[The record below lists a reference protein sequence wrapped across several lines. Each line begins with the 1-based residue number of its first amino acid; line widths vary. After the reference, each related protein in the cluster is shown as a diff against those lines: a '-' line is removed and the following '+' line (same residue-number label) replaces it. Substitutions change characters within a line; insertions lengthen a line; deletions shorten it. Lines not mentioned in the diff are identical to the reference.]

1 MLVEFSVT
9 NFKSIK
15 DRQTL
20 SLVASKGKEVA
31 DTQILDASPSGGGSG
46 IKLLPSVA
54 IYGANAAGKSNLLKA
69 LEEMETIVMIS
80 AQQHQDGLSEVMP
93 FKLDPATRNAPT
105 EFEVVFIADGVRY
118 QYGFSATPER
128 IVDEWLL
135 AYPKNR
141 PQHWFNREWD
151 EKNKKHEWSLGA
163 FLVGE
168 KNLWQKSTRDNALF
182 LSTAIQLN
190 SQQLQPVF
198 DWFQQ
203 TIRMVGVSGRNSS
216 FSASL
221 CDTQEGKEEIM
232 KFLQTADLGI
242 DNIELTTEPFDR
254 EHLPIGL
261 SKAIREDIAKVMTGQ
276 NVCKAQMVRRDAEG
290 KPIAFDIEDESDG
303 TQKFFSFAGPWIDVL
318 ERGRVLTVDEL
329 HNSLHPKL
337 VEHLVNLF
345 NNKKTNPNNAQLIFT
360 THETSILNQDALRR
374 DQIWFCEKDKF
385 QATRIYPLSDF
396 RPRKGRENLEMM
408 YLSGR
413 YGAVPYIEKVQS
425 GTCVKCG

>member
-69 LEEMETIVMIS
+69 LEEMETIVLYS
-80 AQQHQDGLSEVMP
+80 ARQQHRGDLLPVMP
-93 FKLDPATRNAPT
+93 FKLDPATRNAPS
-105 EFEVVFIADGVRY
+105 EFEAIFIAEGVRY

-163 FLVGE
+163 SLVGG
-168 KNLWQKSTRDNALF
+168 KNLWQKSTRDDALF

-198 DWFQQ
+198 DWFQGKLH
-203 TIRMVGVSGRNSS
+203 RVSASGLTPN
-216 FSASL
+216 FSASF
-221 CDTQEGKEEIM
+221 CDTQKGQEVIM
-232 KFLQTADLGI
+232 NFLRTADLSI
-242 DNIELTTEPFDR
+242 DGVQVKKESFDR
-254 EHLPIGL
+254 EKLPKTL
-261 SKAIREDIAKVMTGQ
+261 SKTAREEVAKALEIEDLYQ
-276 NVCKAQMVRRDAEG
+276 IQMVRRDAEG

-318 ERGRVLTVDEL
+318 ANGEVLFVDEL
-329 HNSLHPKL
+329 HGSLHPKL
-337 VEHLVNLF
+337 VELLVNLF
-345 NNKKTNPNNAQLIFT
+345 NNKKANPNNAQLIFT
-360 THETSILNQDALRR
+360 THETSILKQEVLRR

-413 YGAVPYIEKVQS
+413 YGAVPYIEKVQ
-425 GTCVKCG
+425 G